1 MMPWRRESYP
11 LQYSVL
17 GKFMD
22 SRAWWTTIYGVA
34 KSRTRLLL
42 SILFIY
48 IRLGHPPL
56 LFLILSAS
64 LLFRLA
70 KGLSILLIFFFLEI
84 QLQYHWFSVLF
95 LFNLFIFIWRIIT
108 LQYCVSFCHISLY
121 PFLFHLSQL

>member
-1 MMPWRRESYP
+1 
-11 LQYSVL
+11 
-17 GKFMD
+17 MD

-70 KGLSILLIFFFLEI
+70 KGLSILLIFFF
-84 QLQYHWFSVLF
+84 WRSNFSIIGSPYCFFLIYLF
-95 LFNLFIFIWRIIT
+95 LFGG
-108 LQYCVSFCHISLY
+108 
-121 PFLFHLSQL
+121 